1 MRKNIAHKIM
11 LLCLSLLTFVPQTH
25 AALSFPNINI
35 GMQTAQTP
43 QDFSNGIQILIWLT
57 ILTLA
62 PSIFIVTTAFV
73 RIVIVLAIT
82 RQAIGVGSL
91 PPNQVLISLALI
103 LTFFVMSPTINKIND
118 TAIQPYMKNQITQQ
132 AALDKALVPVR
143 DFMFSQTDEK
153 ELALFVKMAKIEK
166 PRNIDDVPTYVL
178 IPSFILSELKTAF
191 KIGFVIYLPFLV
203 IDIVISSVLVAMGMM
218 FLPPTMIALPFKLIM
233 FVMIDGW
240 YLIVKSLVE
249 GYAVIH

>member
-1 MRKNIAHKIM
+1 MKRNPFSIKNLKAVCK
-11 LLCLSLLTFVPQTH
+11 LTKNLKENNYELIHTH
-25 AALSFPNINI
+25 
-35 GMQTAQTP
+35 TP
-43 QDFSNGIQILIWLT
+43 VGS
-57 ILTLA
+57 
-62 PSIFIVTTAFV
+62 V
-73 RIVIVLAIT
+73 IT
-82 RQAIGVGSL
+82 RLARKFSKTKTKLIYTCHGFHFYKGCPYYYWLLFYPIEKYLMKYTDVLLVMNKEDYDFAKKHFKNTTIKFVNGVG
-91 PPNQVLISLALI
+91 
-103 LTFFVMSPTINKIND
+103 FNKERIEH
-118 TAIQPYMKNQITQQ
+118 
-132 AALDKALVPVR
+132 
-143 DFMFSQTDEK
+143 QTDEK

-249 GYAVIH
+249 GFAVIH

>member
-1 MRKNIAHKIM
+1 MKKNIANKIM
-11 LLCLSLLTFVPQTH
+11 LVCLSLLAFVPQVH

-62 PSIFIVTTAFV
+62 PSIFIMTTAFV

-103 LTFFVMSPTINKIND
+103 LTFFVMSPTLNKIND

-166 PRNIDDVPTYVL
+166 PKNMDDVPTYVL

-249 GYAVIH
+249 GFTIIH

>member
-1 MRKNIAHKIM
+1 MKKSVINKIFLGLFLM
-11 LLCLSLLTFVPQTH
+11 AILVPQAY
-25 AALSFPNINI
+25 AAMSFPNINI
-35 GMQTAQTP
+35 GMQTASTP
-43 QDFSNGIQILIWLT
+43 QEFSNGIQIFIWLT

-62 PSIFIVTTAFV
+62 PSIFVMTTAFV

-82 RQAIGVGSL
+82 RQAIGAGAL

-103 LTFFVMSPTINKIND
+103 LTFFVMAPTINKIND

-132 AALDKALVPVR
+132 AALDKSISPIR
-143 DFMFSQTDEK
+143 DFMFSQTDES
-153 ELALFVKMAKIEK
+153 ELALFIKMAKIEK
-166 PRNIDDVPTYVL
+166 PKNTDDVPTYVL

-203 IDIVISSVLVAMGMM
+203 IDIVIASVLVAMGMV
-218 FLPPTMIALPFKLIM
+218 FLPPTTIALPFKLIM

-249 GYAVIH
+249 GFVV